1 MSYKNLFFILVVFS
15 LFFFSSEFSLG
26 VEQKEGVKTE
36 TKKKLKR
43 TRKKVDTAKIPQKEK
58 QKTQVQT
65 QIAKPNVTQQNAT
78 KTLQTPKTVKNLSSN
93 GKLISSNWIPRNGVQ
108 IRKSRLF
115 YDLRWSS
122 ESKSSAEITF
132 SWEKGDFIFLDGK
145 SYSLKDFEDEIK
157 LSSIKFQ
164 AEIFSEGIYSGKT
177 GEVSLSGNF
186 EEGKNF
192 TEKVSFYSDIFRG
205 RTQTEIQRF
214 FENGFRLYNL
224 IILEAE
230 FQNCCENQ
238 TSKLLKSKISLANQ
252 LFKKK
257 DFGKAERVY
266 NEVLKIDSENKKAKN
281 KLAEIQ
287 EMKAEKRR
295 KSLAQRKLSLEKMA
309 VGGAVSLDETETS
322 SAVEGDLKSSSDFG
336 KFEEI
341 PPPKKQKTFGG
352 LKAGFVDDNKQFNH
366 YLNFLEK
373 FEKKVKHDWLEVGE
387 KITFKAQDS
396 NGNSLPNA
404 LVEIYSDDKFL
415 RKGKTYSDG
424 TFLFFPNEYS
434 QKDNLTA
441 KVYYNQNTVETQF
454 EVNGK
459 REVEII
465 LANEIKNSPQEIPLD
480 VLFIFDTTGSMGEEI
495 DRLKSTIE
503 LIKINLES
511 LKPKPQVRFGM
522 VLYKDRG
529 DSYVTKVIPLT
540 TDLKSFQS
548 ELNKVRAS
556 GGGDTREDLNSALE
570 DAMTKIE
577 WNENGIK
584 TSFVITDAPPQ
595 IDYKNQTYNYSQA
608 VRDAQ
613 EKGVKIFTIGTGGL
627 DIQGEFVLRQISQY
641 TYSKYVFLHY
651 GEKGESDGGKV
662 GSVSHHTGTNYQ
674 TDKLEAILIQILK
687 EEMLHFLDKPIEE
700 DYFEAEKIA
709 FEDNTETLK
718 KLFDLAISQLIDF
731 ASIKIEKETPASVM
745 TISPMEKVSL
755 AESEY
760 FTANL
765 MLSFKNNSTFQVIE
779 RDDLQKILQELHFQH
794 TDLADEEKAAEIGKL
809 IGAKILI
816 TGELYSKNK
825 NYELFLKLLNV
836 ETGEVLSVTKT
847 VIDRNLGLSS

>member
-1 MSYKNLFFILVVFS
+1 MFYKNLFLILVVFCINFH
-15 LFFFSSEFSLG
+15 LVEFSYG
-26 VEQKEGVKTE
+26 IDEKKEVQTE
-36 TKKKLKR
+36 RKKKTKR
-43 TRKKVDTAKIPQKEK
+43 SRKELEIQKS
-58 QKTQVQT
+58 
-65 QIAKPNVTQQNAT
+65 QQNKNQTPVT
-78 KTLQTPKTVKNLSSN
+78 KPASKPQTPVKISQPPKTVKKFSENGNLV
-93 GKLISSNWIPRNGVQ
+93 SSNWIPQDGFEVQ
-108 IRKSRLF
+108 KVRLT
-115 YDLRWSS
+115 YDLKWNS
-122 ESKSSAEITF
+122 EGKNIAEINF
-132 SWEKGDFIFLDGK
+132 SWEKGDFIFLNGK
-145 SYSLKDFEDEIK
+145 SYSLKDFANK
-157 LSSIKFQ
+157 VRLSSIKLQ
-164 AEIFSEGIYSGKT
+164 SEIFSEGIYSGKT
-177 GEVSLSGNF
+177 GEITLSGNY
-186 EEGKNF
+186 EEGKNY
-192 TEKVSFYSDIFRG
+192 TEKINFYTEVFRG
-205 RTQTEIQRF
+205 KTQTQIKTF
-214 FENGFRLYNL
+214 FEKGFRLYNL
-224 IILEAE
+224 QILEVQ
-230 FQNCCENQ
+230 FDNCCEEQ
-238 TSKLLKSKISLANQ
+238 KSKLLKSKISLANK
-252 LFKKK
+252 FFEKK
-257 DFGKAERVY
+257 DFNKAEKAY
-266 NEVLKIDSENKKAKN
+266 NQILEIDSENKNAKN

-287 EMKAEKRR
+287 EEKNKRR
-295 KSLAQRKLSLEKMA
+295 RKFAKKERKLSKIMPSSG
-309 VGGAVSLDETETS
+309 VGSVLS
-322 SAVEGDLKSSSDFG
+322 GDSESSSPIEIEFDSAIELEE
-336 KFEEI
+336 FEKS
-341 PPPKKQKTFGG
+341 PTSRKQKSFGG
-352 LKAGFVDDNKQFNH
+352 LKAGFVDDNKQFN
-366 YLNFLEK
+366 YFLNFLEK
-373 FEKKVKHDWLEVGE
+373 YEQKVQHKWLEVE
-387 KITFKAQDS
+387 ERIIFKAQDS

-404 LVEIYSDDKFL
+404 QVEIFSDEKLL
-415 RKGKTYSDG
+415 RKGKAYSDG
-424 TFLFFPNEYS
+424 TFLFFPNEHS

-441 KVYYNQNTVETQF
+441 KVFYNQNNTETQF
-454 EVNGK
+454 EIDGK
-459 REVEII
+459 RQIEII
-465 LANEIKNSPQEIPLD
+465 LANEIKKTPQEVPLD

-522 VLYKDRG
+522 VLYKDRK
-529 DSYVTKVIPLT
+529 DSYVTKIIPLT
-540 TDLKSFQS
+540 ADLKAFQK
-548 ELNKVRAS
+548 ELYKVRAG

-570 DAMTKIE
+570 DAMTKIQ

-595 IDYKNQTYNYSQA
+595 LDYKNQLYTYSQA

-651 GEKGESDGGKV
+651 GEKGESEGGKV

-731 ASIKIEKETPASVM
+731 SSIKIEKDTPASVM

-755 AESEY
+755 AEAEY

-765 MLSFKNNSTFQVIE
+765 MLSFKSNSTFQVIE

-794 TDLADEEKAAEIGKL
+794 TDLADEEKASEIGKI
-809 IGAKILI
+809 IGAKILV
-816 TGELYSKNK
+816 TGELYSKNA

-847 VIDRNLGLSS
+847 VIDKNLGLSS

>member
-1 MSYKNLFFILVVFS
+1 MFYKNLFLILVAFCINFHLV
-15 LFFFSSEFSLG
+15 EFSYG
-26 VEQKEGVKTE
+26 VDVKKEVQTE
-36 TKKKLKR
+36 RKKKTKR
-43 TRKKVDTAKIPQKEK
+43 SRKKLEIQKS
-58 QKTQVQT
+58 
-65 QIAKPNVTQQNAT
+65 QQNKNQTSIT
-78 KTLQTPKTVKNLSSN
+78 KPASKPQTSVKISQLPKTVKNFSEN
-93 GKLISSNWIPRNGVQ
+93 GNLVSSNWIPQDGFEVQ
-108 IRKSRLF
+108 KVRLT
-115 YDLRWSS
+115 YDLKWNS
-122 ESKSSAEITF
+122 EGKNFAEIDF
-132 SWEKGDFIFLDGK
+132 SWEKGDFIFLNGK
-145 SYSLKDFEDEIK
+145 SYSLKDFSSEVRLGSIK
-157 LSSIKFQ
+157 LQ

-177 GEVSLSGNF
+177 GEITLSGNY
-186 EEGKNF
+186 EEGKNY
-192 TEKVSFYSDIFRG
+192 TEKVNFYTEVFRG
-205 RTQTEIQRF
+205 KTQTQIKTF
-214 FENGFRLYNL
+214 FEKGFRLYNL
-224 IILEAE
+224 QILEVQ
-230 FQNCCENQ
+230 FDNCCEEQ
-238 TSKLLKSKISLANQ
+238 KSKLLKSKISLADR
-252 LFKKK
+252 FFEKK
-257 DFGKAERVY
+257 DFNKAEKAY
-266 NEVLKIDSENKKAKN
+266 NQILEIDSENKNAKN
-281 KLAEIQ
+281 KLVKIQ
-287 EMKAEKRR
+287 ETKAERRR
-295 KSLAQRKLSLEKMA
+295 KSLARRKLSLERMA
-309 VGGAVSLDETETS
+309 TGSGVVSSEEAETS
-322 SAVEGDLKSSSDFG
+322 SVIEGDLKSGDDFG
-336 KFEEI
+336 KIEEL
-341 PPPKKQKTFGG
+341 PPPKGQKIFGG
-352 LKAGFVDDNKQFNH
+352 LKAGFVDDNKQFN
-366 YLNFLEK
+366 YFLNFLEK
-373 FEKKVKHDWLEVGE
+373 YEQKVQHKWLEIE
-387 KITFKAQDS
+387 ERIIFKAQDS

-404 LVEIYSDDKFL
+404 QVEIFSDDKLL

-424 TFLFFPNEYS
+424 TFLFFPKEYS

-441 KVYYNQNTVETQF
+441 KVFYNQNNTETQF
-454 EVNGK
+454 EIDGK
-459 REVEII
+459 RQIEII
-465 LANEIKNSPQEIPLD
+465 LANEIKKTPQEVPLD

-522 VLYKDRG
+522 VLYKDRK
-529 DSYVTKVIPLT
+529 DSYVTKIIPLT
-540 TDLKSFQS
+540 ADLKAFQK
-548 ELNKVRAS
+548 ELNKVRAG

-570 DAMTKIE
+570 DAMTKIQ

-595 IDYKNQTYNYSQA
+595 LDYKNQLYTYSQA

-651 GEKGESDGGKV
+651 GEKGESEGGKV

-731 ASIKIEKETPASVM
+731 SSIKIEKDTPASVM
-745 TISPMEKVSL
+745 AISPMEKVSL
-755 AESEY
+755 AEAEY

-765 MLSFKNNSTFQVIE
+765 MLSFKSNSTFQVIE

-794 TDLADEEKAAEIGKL
+794 TDLADEKKAAEIGRL
-809 IGAKILI
+809 IGAKILV
-816 TGELYSKNK
+816 TGELYSKNA

-847 VIDRNLGLSS
+847 VIDKNLGLSS